1 MRVCTT
7 VTMELLSDAIFG
19 NGCSIPGGEDISVK
33 TDEDGLPYLSG
44 STWKGL
50 LREETANL
58 LEWQGTPD
66 SAATLAQLFGQ
77 TEAWHGVD
85 SPRQIF
91 LTPLTL
97 VEPAEAWRENRAFT
111 SVDPN
116 TGTVESG
123 SLRIAACIRRG
134 LTFAGTI
141 TCQEQDSALLRD
153 ALRCIKY
160 VGTSRTRGFGRVRVT
175 VGEWTPVQEAETEPI
190 PGAGDNLT
198 YRLCLKEPL
207 RVTDRAAS
215 HDTFLGCLGYLPA
228 SAVRGYVIHRLAKQ
242 SPEWFAANKKQL
254 LRQVRFTDAVPCK
267 KGLAKEAV
275 ILPALKGFYEDKLEQ
290 KFYSILH
297 TKDVEE
303 GTKRAKLGSF
313 CTISPAEHPSDGW
326 EIQGWSAK
334 TRVETRIDREQKK
347 MFQTEQLSPDQIFTG
362 AVQLDGCSEEMK
374 GRVAAALAGEIRL
387 GAGIHGGTGLCEVQE
402 RRWMEEAPE
411 SAAYG
416 YRMGD
421 EPSHTLYLLLL
432 SPLALVDE
440 YGLPCGADSA
450 VFQRLLGVPVEEVF
464 CSTSILQMNGFNST
478 FGTRLPA
485 MPAYD
490 RGSMFRLDCKEA
502 PALETLKKLERS
514 GLGLRREEGL
524 GRVLFLRDFERVTQ
538 KKKRNSALQSR
549 PGSAAEL
556 RNRRAGWLLT
566 TSMPSGLSLSQMG
579 KLQAQWEGL
588 HEAPSLQAVREA
600 MEQWFADVEDKSPKF
615 REDYGKMH
623 HFILGLL
630 QDSAQLPLKDAQSV
644 SERLKLLSDLMD
656 LNRKEA

>member
-290 KFYSILH
+290 KFYSCLLY
-297 TKDVEE
+297 T
-303 GTKRAKLGSF
+303 
-313 CTISPAEHPSDGW
+313 SD
-326 EIQGWSAK
+326 
-334 TRVETRIDREQKK
+334 
-347 MFQTEQLSPDQIFTG
+347 
-362 AVQLDGCSEEMK
+362 
-374 GRVAAALAGEIRL
+374 AA
-387 GAGIHGGTGLCEVQE
+387 
-402 RRWMEEAPE
+402 
-411 SAAYG
+411 
-416 YRMGD
+416 D
-421 EPSHTLYLLLL
+421 EL
-432 SPLALVDE
+432 
-440 YGLPCGADSA
+440 
-450 VFQRLLGVPVEEVF
+450 
-464 CSTSILQMNGFNST
+464 
-478 FGTRLPA
+478 
-485 MPAYD
+485 
-490 RGSMFRLDCKEA
+490 
-502 PALETLKKLERS
+502 
-514 GLGLRREEGL
+514 
-524 GRVLFLRDFERVTQ
+524 
-538 KKKRNSALQSR
+538 
-549 PGSAAEL
+549 
-556 RNRRAGWLLT
+556 
-566 TSMPSGLSLSQMG
+566 
-579 KLQAQWEGL
+579 
-588 HEAPSLQAVREA
+588 
-600 MEQWFADVEDKSPKF
+600 
-615 REDYGKMH
+615 
-623 HFILGLL
+623 
-630 QDSAQLPLKDAQSV
+630 
-644 SERLKLLSDLMD
+644 
-656 LNRKEA
+656 

>member
-1 MRVCTT
+1 MRVWTT

-77 TEAWHGVD
+77 TKAWHGVD
-85 SPRQIF
+85 SPRRIF
-91 LTPLTL
+91 LSPLTL
-97 VEPAEAWRENRAFT
+97 VEPVEAWRETRVFT

-116 TGTVESG
+116 TGTVAAG
-123 SLRIAACIRRG
+123 SLRIAACIRKG

-141 TCQEQDSALLRD
+141 TCQEQDSALIQD

-160 VGTSRTRGFGRVRVT
+160 VGTSRTRGFGRVRIT
-175 VGEWTPVQEAETEPI
+175 VEAWTPVQEAGAEPI
-190 PGAGDNLT
+190 PGSGANLS
-198 YRLCLKEPL
+198 YRLYLKEPL
-207 RVTDRAAS
+207 RVTERAAS

-242 SPEWFAANKKQL
+242 SPEWFEGNKKQL

-267 KGLAKEAV
+267 KGAV
-275 ILPALKGFYEDKLEQ
+275 QDTVVLPAFKGFYEDKLEQ

-313 CTISPAEHPSDGW
+313 CTISPAEHSANVW

-334 TRVETRIDREQKK
+334 TQVETRIDRNQKK
-347 MFQTEQLSPDQIFTG
+347 MFQAEQLSPGQTFTG
-362 AVQLDGCSEEMK
+362 AVGLDGCSEEMK
-374 GRVAAALAGEIRL
+374 AQVVSVLTGEIRL

-421 EPSHTLYLLLL
+421 KPSHTLYLLLL

-440 YGLPCGADSA
+440 YGLPCGADIA

-464 CSTSILQMNGFNST
+464 CSTSILQMKGFNST
-478 FGTRLPA
+478 FGTRLPT
-485 MPAYD
+485 MSAYD

-502 PALETLKKLERS
+502 PALETLKRLERS
-514 GLGLRREEGL
+514 GLGLHREKGF

-538 KKKRNSALQSR
+538 KKKRNSALRSKS
-549 PGSAAEL
+549 GSAAEL
-556 RNRRAGWLLT
+556 RNRRADWLLT
-566 TSMPSGLSLSQMG
+566 TSIPSGLSLSQMG

-588 HEAPSLQAVREA
+588 HNAPSLQSVREA
-600 MEQWFADVEDKSPKF
+600 MEQWFTDVEDKSPKF

-630 QDSAQLPLKDAQSV
+630 QDSTQLPLKDTESV
-644 SERLKLLSDLMD
+644 SERLKLLSDLMN